1 MGKIS
6 VGLSLVLIILSFAAG
21 YVFSSIKNECDFSAL
36 DLCMEE
42 LKELKDEIQRVE
54 TDNQKLD
61 EEFREMYLQLEKL
74 DSDYQLEVTIG
85 DSTSKSVRLAEI
97 VTKMDSIILATN
109 KKLEEL
115 QKNGNNS
122 SVHTLKRTLNELRA
136 QLKEKELEIERLR
149 NDNDVYQYTVDA
161 QIVELRK
168 IKSEKDSLSTE
179 IDELETVLRD
189 LNELIEYSE
198 SIVSDTIGGIY
209 LDYGKEL
216 VFDFENTKGGFLG
229 SNSKLKKN
237 LMSNALKCFKISCEY
252 NNSEAP
258 KWIVKLLTDPK
269 FNKYVSLSSG
279 IEFDISQPCRF

>member
-6 VGLSLVLIILSFAAG
+6 VGLSLVFIILSFVAG
-21 YVFSSIKNECDFSAL
+21 YVFSSIRNECDFSAL
-36 DLCMEE
+36 DLCIED
-42 LKELKDEIQRVE
+42 LKELQDEIQRVE
-54 TDNQKLD
+54 IDNQKLD
-61 EEFREMYLQLEKL
+61 DEFREMYMQLEKL

-85 DSTSKSVRLAEI
+85 DSTSKSVRLVEI

-122 SVHTLKRTLNELRA
+122 SIHTLKRTLNELRA

-168 IKSEKDSLSTE
+168 IKSEKDSLSAE
-179 IDELETVLRD
+179 IGELDSVLRN

-209 LDYGKEL
+209 LDYGKE
-216 VFDFENTKGGFLG
+216 
-229 SNSKLKKN
+229 
-237 LMSNALKCFKISCEY
+237 
-252 NNSEAP
+252 
-258 KWIVKLLTDPK
+258 
-269 FNKYVSLSSG
+269 
-279 IEFDISQPCRF
+279 